1 MLDVARIRRDF
12 PVLER
17 TVNGQRLVYLDNGAT
32 TQKPRQVIEALTR
45 FYSLHNANIHR
56 GIHTLAEEATA
67 LYEDVR
73 AKVAGFINAPHASE
87 VVFTR
92 NTTEAINL
100 VAAAWG
106 RKFLRPGDEIV
117 ITLME
122 HHSNIVPWQ
131 LIARDTGAHLR
142 AIPFLPDGTLDLDAA
157 RTLIGSGRVRLVAVV
172 HMSNVLGT
180 INPVAELAELAH
192 AAGALLLV
200 DGAQSVPHLPVDVQA
215 LGADFLAFSAHKM
228 LGPTGVGVLWA
239 RRALLEAMDPYQG
252 GGSMIATVAVEGST
266 WAEVPQKFEAGTPN
280 IADVV
285 AFGAAIDYLRDLGM
299 DAVRAHEIALTR
311 YALDALRALPG
322 VRVVGPLEATARG
335 GIIAF
340 SYADLH
346 PHDVSQVLDRY
357 GIAVRAGHHCTQP
370 LHRALNLEVQATTRA
385 SFYIYNDRDDVDALV
400 EALRATGRFFG
411 IPAAAASSA
420 QAGA

>member
-1 MLDVARIRRDF
+1 MLDVAQIRRDF

-17 TVNGQRLVYLDNGAT
+17 TVNGRRLVYLDNGAT

-73 AKVAGFINAPHASE
+73 AKVAAFINAPHASE

-131 LIARDTGAHLR
+131 LVAAATGARLR

-157 RTLIGSGRVRLVAVV
+157 RALISSGRVRLVAVV

-180 INPVAELAELAH
+180 INPVAELAEMAH

-252 GGSMIATVAVEGST
+252 GGSMIGTVAIEGST

-285 AFGAAIDYLRDLGM
+285 AFGAALDYLRELGM

-311 YALDALRALPG
+311 YALDALRALPE
-322 VRVVGPLEATARG
+322 VRVVGPSEATARG

-357 GIAVRAGHHCTQP
+357 GVAVRAGHHCTQP
-370 LHRALNLEVQATTRA
+370 LHRALNLEVAATTRA

-400 EALRATGRFFG
+400 EALQATGRFFG
-411 IPAAAASSA
+411 IPAAARA
-420 QAGA
+420 QAGT

>member
-1 MLDVARIRRDF
+1 MLDVAQIRRDF

-17 TVNGQRLVYLDNGAT
+17 TVNGRRLVYLDNGAT

-73 AKVAGFINAPHASE
+73 AKVAAFINAPHASE

-131 LIARDTGAHLR
+131 LVAAATGARLR

-157 RTLIGSGRVRLVAVV
+157 RALISSGRVRLVAVV

-180 INPVAELAELAH
+180 INPVAELAEMAH

-215 LGADFLAFSAHKM
+215 LGADFLVFSAHKM

-252 GGSMIATVAVEGST
+252 GGSMIGTVAIEGST

-285 AFGAAIDYLRDLGM
+285 AFGAALDYLRELGM

-311 YALDALRALPG
+311 YALDALRALPE
-322 VRVVGPLEATARG
+322 VRVVGPSEATARG

-357 GIAVRAGHHCTQP
+357 GVAVRAGHHCTQP
-370 LHRALNLEVQATTRA
+370 LHRALNLEVAATTRA

-400 EALRATGRFFG
+400 EALQATGRFFG
-411 IPAAAASSA
+411 IPAAARA
-420 QAGA
+420 QAGT

>member
-1 MLDVARIRRDF
+1 MLDVAQIRRDF

-17 TVNGQRLVYLDNGAT
+17 TVNGRRLVYLDNGAT

-73 AKVAGFINAPHASE
+73 AKVAAFINAPHASE

-131 LIARDTGAHLR
+131 LVAAATGARLR

-157 RTLIGSGRVRLVAVV
+157 RALIGSGRVRLVAVV

-180 INPVAELAELAH
+180 INPVAELAEMAH
-192 AAGALLLV
+192 AAGAVLLV

-252 GGSMIATVAVEGST
+252 GGSMIGTVAIEGST

-285 AFGAAIDYLRDLGM
+285 AFGAALDYLRELGM

-311 YALDALRALPG
+311 YALDALRALPE
-322 VRVVGPLEATARG
+322 VRVVGPSEATARG

-357 GIAVRAGHHCTQP
+357 GVAVRAGHHCTQP
-370 LHRALNLEVQATTRA
+370 LHRALNLEVAATTRA

-400 EALRATGRFFG
+400 EALQATGRFFG
-411 IPAAAASSA
+411 IPAAARA
-420 QAGA
+420 QAGT

>member
-1 MLDVARIRRDF
+1 MLDVAQIRRDF

-17 TVNGQRLVYLDNGAT
+17 TVNGRRLVYLDNGAT
-32 TQKPRQVIEALTR
+32 TQKPQQVIETITR
-45 FYSLHNANIHR
+45 FYSWHNANIHR

-73 AKVAGFINAPHASE
+73 AKVAAFINAPRAAE
-87 VVFTR
+87 IVFTR

-131 LIARDTGAHLR
+131 LVARDTGARLR

-157 RTLIGSGRVRLVAVV
+157 RQLIGSGRVRLVAVV

-180 INPVAELAELAH
+180 INPVVELAELAH

-200 DGAQSVPHLPVDVQA
+200 DGAQSVPHLPVDVRA

-239 RRALLEAMDPYQG
+239 RRELLEAMDPYQG
-252 GGSMIATVAVEGST
+252 GGSMIATVEIERST
-266 WAEVPQKFEAGTPN
+266 WAEVPHKFEAGTPN

-285 AFGAAIDYLRDLGM
+285 AFGAALDYLRDLGM
-299 DAVRAHEIALTR
+299 EAVRAHECALTQ
-311 YALDALRALPG
+311 YALDALHALPA
-322 VRVVGPLEATARG
+322 VRVVGPPDAARRG

-357 GIAVRAGHHCTQP
+357 GVAVRAGHHCTQP
-370 LHRALNLEVQATTRA
+370 LHRALNLDVAATTRA

-400 EALRATGRFFG
+400 EALQAAGRFFG
-411 IPAAAASSA
+411 LPAAAQR

>member
-1 MLDVARIRRDF
+1 MLDVVQIRRDF

-17 TVNGQRLVYLDNGAT
+17 TVNGRRLVYLDNGAT

-73 AKVAGFINAPHASE
+73 AKVAAFINARHPSE
-87 VVFTR
+87 IVFTR

-131 LIARDTGAHLR
+131 LAAQATGARLR
-142 AIPFLPDGTLDLDAA
+142 AIPFLPDGTLDLTAA
-157 RTLIGSGRVRLVAVV
+157 RQIIGSGRVRLVAVV
-172 HMSNVLGT
+172 QMSNVLGT

-192 AAGALLLV
+192 AAGALILV

-239 RRALLEAMDPYQG
+239 HRALLEAMDPYQG
-252 GGSMIATVAVEGST
+252 GGSMIATVAIEGST
-266 WAEVPQKFEAGTPN
+266 WAEVPHKFEAGTPN

-285 AFGAAIDYLRDLGM
+285 AFGAALDYLRDLGM
-299 DAVRAHEIALTR
+299 EAVRAHEIELTQ
-311 YALDALRALPG
+311 YALDALCALPG
-322 VRVVGPLEATARG
+322 VRVVGPRDATARG

-357 GIAVRAGHHCTQP
+357 GVAVRAGHHCTQP
-370 LHRALNLEVQATTRA
+370 LHRALNLEVAATTRA

-400 EALRATGRFFG
+400 EALQATGRFFG
-411 IPAAAASSA
+411 IPAAARA

>member
-1 MLDVARIRRDF
+1 MLDVAQIRRDF

-17 TVNGQRLVYLDNGAT
+17 TVNGRRLVYLDNGAT

-45 FYSLHNANIHR
+45 FYSRHNANIHR

-73 AKVAGFINAPHASE
+73 AKVAAFINAPHATE

-131 LIARDTGAHLR
+131 LVARDTGAHLR

-157 RTLIGSGRVRLVAVV
+157 RTLLGSGRVRLVAVV

-180 INPVAELAELAH
+180 INPVAELAAMAH

-252 GGSMIATVAVEGST
+252 GGSMIATVEVEGST
-266 WAEVPQKFEAGTPN
+266 WAEAPHKFEAGTPN

-299 DAVRAHEIALTR
+299 GAVRAHEIELTR
-311 YALDALRALPG
+311 YALDALRALPA
-322 VRVVGPLEATARG
+322 VRVVGPPDASARG

-357 GIAVRAGHHCTQP
+357 GVAVRAGHHCTQP
-370 LHRALNLEVQATTRA
+370 LHRALNLEVAATTRA

-400 EALRATGRFFG
+400 EALQATGRFFG
-411 IPAAAASSA
+411 IPAAARV

>member
-1 MLDVARIRRDF
+1 MLDVAQIRRDF

-17 TVNGQRLVYLDNGAT
+17 TVNGRRLVYLDNGAT

-73 AKVAGFINAPHASE
+73 AKVAAFINAPHASE

-131 LIARDTGAHLR
+131 LVAAATGARLR

-157 RTLIGSGRVRLVAVV
+157 RALIGSGRVRLVAVV

-180 INPVAELAELAH
+180 INPVAELAEMAH

-252 GGSMIATVAVEGST
+252 GGSMIGTVAIEGST

-285 AFGAAIDYLRDLGM
+285 AFGAALDYLRELGM

-311 YALDALRALPG
+311 YALDALRALPE
-322 VRVVGPLEATARG
+322 VRVVGPSEATARG

-357 GIAVRAGHHCTQP
+357 GVAVRAGHHCTQP
-370 LHRALNLEVQATTRA
+370 LHRALNLEVAATTRA

-400 EALRATGRFFG
+400 EALQATGRFFG
-411 IPAAAASSA
+411 IPAAARA
-420 QAGA
+420 QAGT